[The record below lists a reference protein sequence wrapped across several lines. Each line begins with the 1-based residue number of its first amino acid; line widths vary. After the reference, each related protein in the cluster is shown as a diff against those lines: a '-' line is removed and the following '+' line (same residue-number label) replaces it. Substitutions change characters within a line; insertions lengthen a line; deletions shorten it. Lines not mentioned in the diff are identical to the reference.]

1 MEKVIGK
8 LVDIF
13 IQEQIIKE
21 SEREVYCYCFETIF
35 SRIYF
40 YGTILLIA
48 FLTGNVKLTLVY
60 YLGFLSVRFTAGG
73 YHAHTRLR
81 CYIMSILIYLFN
93 LSLINFMPEK
103 YLIGLCAVV
112 YIIAL
117 PLIYAL
123 APVDHVNRPF
133 SAEECVKLKIR
144 SKIAVT
150 FMGLLALV
158 IFNFAP
164 RFAWALSCGTA
175 FAAVS
180 FLIAWCKQRREKYDQ
195 EICI

>member
-1 MEKVIGK
+1 MEKLIGK

-13 IQEQIIKE
+13 IQEQIIKA

-48 FLTGNVKLTLVY
+48 FLTGNVKLTLAY

-93 LSLINFMPEK
+93 LSLINFTPEK
-103 YLIGLCAVV
+103 YQAGLCVVV

-133 SAEECVKLKIR
+133 SAEERAKLKIR
-144 SKIAVT
+144 SRDSGYFYGV
-150 FMGLLALV
+150 
-158 IFNFAP
+158 
-164 RFAWALSCGTA
+164 
-175 FAAVS
+175 VS
-180 FLIAWCKQRREKYDQ
+180 FGNI
-195 EICI
+195 

>member
-1 MEKVIGK
+1 MEKLIGK

-13 IQEQIIKE
+13 IQEQIIK
-21 SEREVYCYCFETIF
+21 
-35 SRIYF
+35 
-40 YGTILLIA
+40 A
-48 FLTGNVKLTLVY
+48 
-60 YLGFLSVRFTAGG
+60 
-73 YHAHTRLR
+73 
-81 CYIMSILIYLFN
+81 
-93 LSLINFMPEK
+93 
-103 YLIGLCAVV
+103 
-112 YIIAL
+112 
-117 PLIYAL
+117 
-123 APVDHVNRPF
+123 
-133 SAEECVKLKIR
+133 

-180 FLIAWCKQRREKYDQ
+180 FLIAWGKQRREKYDQ

>member
-1 MEKVIGK
+1 
-8 LVDIF
+8 
-13 IQEQIIKE
+13 
-21 SEREVYCYCFETIF
+21 
-35 SRIYF
+35 
-40 YGTILLIA
+40 
-48 FLTGNVKLTLVY
+48 
-60 YLGFLSVRFTAGG
+60 
-73 YHAHTRLR
+73 
-81 CYIMSILIYLFN
+81 
-93 LSLINFMPEK
+93 MPEK
-103 YLIGLCAVV
+103 YLGDLCVVV
-112 YIIAL
+112 YIFAV

-133 SAEECVKLKIR
+133 SAGERAKLKIR

-150 FMGLLALV
+150 FMGLLALI

-180 FLIAWCKQRREKYDQ
+180 FLIAWGKQRREKYDQ